1 MKILRKDPSWLS
13 PPTTPA
19 PGTSTPRTRRSVS
32 WSARDD
38 HKTTAVH
45 RYTGSFTIDP
55 ENRNNSANVVIQA
68 ASVDTGDEN
77 RDNHV
82 RTGDFFEVEKY
93 PEITFVATDAK
104 VTGDNE
110 GVLTGDLTIKGVT
123 KSIDLDV
130 EFEGTNVDAYDLER
144 IGLTATGSINRKE
157 FGVDW
162 QAPLNSGVMVSDK
175 VVLEIEVSAV
185 KA

>member
-1 MKILRKDPSWLS
+1 MAFSNDYAGTWNVDPSHS
-13 PPTTPA
+13 QIGFMVRHAMVTK
-19 PGTSTPRTRRSVS
+19 TRGEFTDYE
-32 WSARDD
+32 A
-38 HKTTAVH
+38 
-45 RYTGSFTIDP
+45 SFTIDA
-55 ENRNNSANVVIQA
+55 ENPANSTGKAVIKANSI
-68 ASVDTGDEN
+68 DTGNED

-82 RTGDFFEVEKY
+82 RTGDFFEVEQF
-93 PEITFVATDAK
+93 PEITFEATSAK
-104 VTGDNE
+104 ATGENT

-130 EFEGTNVDAYDLER
+130 EIEGTAVDAYDLTR
-144 IGLTATGSINRKE
+144 IGFTATGSINRKD

-175 VVLEIEVSAV
+175 VVLEIEISAV

>member
-1 MKILRKDPSWLS
+1 MALS
-13 PPTTPA
+13 PNFA
-19 PGTSTPRTRRSVS
+19 GTWNIDAAHSQIGFMVRHAMVTKTRGKFT
-32 WSARDD
+32 D
-38 HKTTAVH
+38 
-45 RYTGSFTIDP
+45 YTGSFTIDP
-55 ENRNNSANVVIQA
+55 DGAANSADVVIQA
-68 ASVDTGDEN
+68 SSIDTGNAD
-77 RDNHV
+77 RDAHV
-82 RTGDFFEVEKY
+82 RSGDFFEIEKF
-93 PEITFVATDAK
+93 PEITFTATDAK
-104 VTGDNE
+104 VTGEDT

-144 IGLTATGSINRKE
+144 IGLTASGSINRKD

-162 QAPLNSGVMVSDK
+162 QAPLNSGVMVSEK

>member
-1 MKILRKDPSWLS
+1 MTLS
-13 PPTTPA
+13 PNFA
-19 PGTSTPRTRRSVS
+19 GTWNIDAAHSQIGFMVRHAMVTKTRGRFT
-32 WSARDD
+32 D
-38 HKTTAVH
+38 
-45 RYTGSFTIDP
+45 YTGSFTIDP
-55 ENRNNSANVVIQA
+55 DNGEGNAANVVIKA
-68 ASVDTGDEN
+68 ASIDTGNED

-82 RTGDFFEVEKY
+82 RAGDFFEVETY
-93 PEITFVATDAK
+93 PEITFVATGSK
-104 VTGDNE
+104 VTSANE

-130 EFEGTNVDAYDLER
+130 EFEGTNVDVYDQER
-144 IGLTATGSINRKE
+144 IGLTASGSINRKD

>member
-1 MKILRKDPSWLS
+1 MALS
-13 PPTTPA
+13 PNLAGTWNIDPA
-19 PGTSTPRTRRSVS
+19 HSQIGFMVRHAMVTKTRGQFT
-32 WSARDD
+32 D
-38 HKTTAVH
+38 
-45 RYTGSFTIDP
+45 YTGSFTIDP
-55 ENRNNSANVVIQA
+55 DNGANNAANVTIKA
-68 ASVDTGDEN
+68 ASIDTGNED

-82 RTGDFFEVEKY
+82 RAGDFFEVETY
-93 PEITFVATDAK
+93 PEITFVATGAK
-104 VTGDNE
+104 VTSENE

-130 EFEGTNVDAYDLER
+130 EFEGTNVDAFDVER
-144 IGLTATGSINRKE
+144 IGLTASGSINRKD

-175 VVLEIEVSAV
+175 VVLEIEVSGT

>member
-1 MKILRKDPSWLS
+1 MAFSNDYAGTWNVDPSHS
-13 PPTTPA
+13 QIGFMVRHAMVTK
-19 PGTSTPRTRRSVS
+19 TRGEFTDYE
-32 WSARDD
+32 A
-38 HKTTAVH
+38 
-45 RYTGSFTIDP
+45 SFTIDA
-55 ENRNNSANVVIQA
+55 ENPANSTGKAVIKANSI
-68 ASVDTGDEN
+68 DTGNED

-82 RTGDFFEVEKY
+82 RTGDFFEVEQH
-93 PEITFVATDAK
+93 PEITFVATGAK
-104 VTGDNE
+104 VTSDNE

-144 IGLTATGSINRKE
+144 IGLTASGSINRKD

-175 VVLEIEVSAV
+175 VVLEIEVSAI

>member
-1 MKILRKDPSWLS
+1 MALSPNFAGTWNIDPSHSQLGFMVRHAMV
-13 PPTTPA
+13 TK
-19 PGTSTPRTRRSVS
+19 TRGQFT
-32 WSARDD
+32 D
-38 HKTTAVH
+38 
-45 RYTGSFTIDP
+45 YTGSFTIDP
-55 ENRNNSANVVIQA
+55 ENVNNAANVVIQA
-68 ASVDTGDEN
+68 TSIDTGNAD
-77 RDNHV
+77 RDGHV

-144 IGLTATGSINRKE
+144 IGLTASGSINRKD

-162 QAPLNSGVMVSDK
+162 QAPLNSVVMVSDK
-175 VVLEIEVSAV
+175 VVLEIEISAV
-185 KA
+185 QAQ

>member
-1 MKILRKDPSWLS
+1 MALSPNFAGTWDIDPSHSQLGFMVRHAMV
-13 PPTTPA
+13 TK
-19 PGTSTPRTRRSVS
+19 TRGQFTDY
-32 WSARDD
+32 A
-38 HKTTAVH
+38 
-45 RYTGSFTIDP
+45 GSFTIDP
-55 ENRNNSANVVIQA
+55 ENVNNAANVVIQA
-68 ASVDTGDEN
+68 TSIDTGNAD
-77 RDNHV
+77 RDGHV
-82 RTGDFFEVEKY
+82 RTGDFFEVETS

-144 IGLTATGSINRKE
+144 IGLTASGSINRKD

-175 VVLEIEVSAV
+175 VVLEIEISAV
-185 KA
+185 KAQ

>member
-1 MKILRKDPSWLS
+1 MALSSNFAGTWNIDPSHS
-13 PPTTPA
+13 QIGFMVRHAMVTK
-19 PGTSTPRTRRSVS
+19 TRGQFT
-32 WSARDD
+32 D
-38 HKTTAVH
+38 
-45 RYTGSFTIDP
+45 YTGSFTIDP
-55 ENRNNSANVVIQA
+55 ENVNNAANVVIQA
-68 ASVDTGDEN
+68 TSIDTGNAD
-77 RDNHV
+77 RDGHV
-82 RTGDFFEVEKY
+82 RTGDFFEVEQH
-93 PEITFVATDAK
+93 PEITFVATGAK
-104 VTGDNE
+104 VTSDNE

-144 IGLTATGSINRKE
+144 IGLTASGSINRKD

-175 VVLEIEVSAV
+175 VVLEIEISAV